1 VSIVKIVLTKDVPGQ
16 GKHGDVINVAEGYA
30 RNYLFPRGL
39 AVEASRGKMNE
50 LAVRQQAQAA
60 KEKKIEEEARVVAA
74 GLDSIKVVV
83 KAKKGEGGRLF
94 GSVNNKDIA
103 DALALQHKI
112 ILDKKKLVLK
122 EPIKQLGTYTVTAKL
137 HPAVQAEIEVEVI
150 GE

>member
-1 VSIVKIVLTKDVPGQ
+1 MKIVLTKDVPGQ

-50 LAVRQQAQAA
+50 LAVRQQAQTA
-60 KEKKIEEEARVVAA
+60 KENKIEAEARSVAA
-74 GLDSIKVVV
+74 SLDSLKVIV

-94 GSVNNKDIA
+94 GSVNSKDIA
-103 DALALQHKI
+103 DALAVQHKI
-112 ILDKKKLVLK
+112 TLDKKKLVVK
-122 EPIKQLGTYTVTAKL
+122 EPIKQLGTYTITAKL
-137 HPAVQAEIEVEVI
+137 HAAVQAEIEVEVI

>member
-1 VSIVKIVLTKDVPGQ
+1 MKIVLTKDVPGQ
-16 GKHGDVINVAEGYA
+16 GKQGAVINVAEGYA
-30 RNYLFPRGL
+30 RNYLLPRGL
-39 AVEASRGKMNE
+39 AVEASKGKMNE

-60 KEKKIEEEARVVAA
+60 KESRIEQEARVMAA
-74 GLDSIKVVV
+74 RLDNIKVVV

-103 DALALQHKI
+103 DALADQHKI
-112 ILDKKKLVLK
+112 MLDKKKLVVK
-122 EPIKQLGTYTVTAKL
+122 EPIKQLGTFAVTAKL

>member
-50 LAVRQQAQAA
+50 LAVRQQAQTA
-60 KEKKIEEEARVVAA
+60 KENKIEAEARSVAA
-74 GLDSIKVVV
+74 SLDSLKVIV

-94 GSVNNKDIA
+94 GSVNSKDIA
-103 DALALQHKI
+103 
-112 ILDKKKLVLK
+112 DKKKLVVK
-122 EPIKQLGTYTVTAKL
+122 EPIKQLGTYTITAKL

>member
-16 GKHGDVINVAEGYA
+16 GKQGDVINVAEGYA

-50 LAVRQQAQAA
+50 LAVRQQAQAT

-74 GLDSIKVVV
+74 SLDNIKVIV

-103 DALALQHKI
+103 DALAVQHKI
-112 ILDKKKLVLK
+112 TLDKKKLVVK
-122 EPIKQLGTYTVTAKL
+122 EPIKQLGAYTVTARL
-137 HPAVQAEIEVEVI
+137 HPAVQAEIEVEVV